1 MNNSTF
7 NSNETNKLVLD
18 TSDVIVSWAIEILLP
33 CILYAFASIAGSIFN
48 IILIIAIL
56 GSRKLRNPPG
66 VMIVVISM
74 SELLLCLL
82 FYPVHIVKM
91 LHGERGIPDP
101 LCKLSA
107 VVVHVAT
114 FQTITSFPIVAF
126 NRCVYITKQRY
137 VYNGMFNWTKTALY
151 ICLSWMLPVL
161 IIATPIIFSHPD
173 IRFSTVFRICVF
185 STEKPIYMYVE
196 WLYFIILYSVTMVI
210 YGKVVSYIR
219 SHIADRK
226 QIASLALAASSR
238 RMEVQAVKMVAVASF
253 GFSVCCLPY
262 LTFRIIDPYL
272 TMIPSLIHR
281 IAYGVMSLGSFVN
294 PALFTLSNTG
304 HVLAIKALFQFKL
317 PGRSSH
323 IDRITTSRPSK
334 QKDYGITTLTNQK
347 GCIIND
353 AQES

>member
-1 MNNSTF
+1 MNSSTT
-7 NSNETNKLVLD
+7 NSNETSKSEVE
-18 TSDVIVSWAIEILLP
+18 TSDIIVSWAAEILLP

-48 IILIIAIL
+48 GILVIAIL

-66 VMIVVISM
+66 AMIVVIAM
-74 SELLLCLL
+74 SEVVLCLI

-91 LHGERGIPDP
+91 LHGETGIPDA

-126 NRCVYITKQRY
+126 NRFAYVTKQRY
-137 VYNGMFNWTKTALY
+137 VYNEMFNWTRTVFY
-151 ICLSWMLPVL
+151 IFLSWLFPVL
-161 IIATPIIFSHPD
+161 VIATPIIFSKPD

-185 STEKPIYMYVE
+185 STEAPIYMYVE
-196 WLYFIILYSVTMVI
+196 WLYFILLYTLTMVI

-219 SHIADRK
+219 SHVADRK
-226 QIASLALAASSR
+226 QTISIAIATNNK
-238 RMEVQAVKMVAVASF
+238 RMGVQAVKMVAVASF

-272 TMIPSLIHR
+272 TIIPFVIHR

-294 PALFTLSNTG
+294 PALFTLSNTS
-304 HVLAIKALFQFKL
+304 HVLAIKALFKFKS
-317 PGRSSH
+317 P
-323 IDRITTSRPSK
+323 DTSLQSR
-334 QKDYGITTLTNQK
+334 
-347 GCIIND
+347 
-353 AQES
+353 